1 MSCHNGH
8 EITLNRIIII
18 KHALKR
24 NPYTNISPR
33 ASFCFSQIRNL
44 NIKRWVLIIKK
55 WVLIKSTTFI
65 LITKEK
71 FFLNINDVMHDVN
84 LDLDTQTN
92 TKRCHR
98 FLYLELRSS
107 RRIMILSKTIT
118 SFVLADENL
127 INFLTIFVA

>member
-8 EITLNRIIII
+8 GITLKRIIII

-65 LITKEK
+65 L
-71 FFLNINDVMHDVN
+71 NINDVMHDVK
-84 LDLDTQTN
+84 LDFDTQTN
-92 TKRCHR
+92 TKCCHR
-98 FLYLELRSS
+98 FLYLKLRSS
-107 RRIMILSKTIT
+107 RRIMILANNDNELCFGGQNS
-118 SFVLADENL
+118 N
-127 INFLTIFVA
+127 

>member
-8 EITLNRIIII
+8 GITLNRIIII
-18 KHALKR
+18 KHALKC

-71 FFLNINDVMHDVN
+71 VFLNINDVMHDVN
-84 LDLDTQTN
+84 LDFDTQTN
-92 TKRCHR
+92 TKCCHI
-98 FLYLELRSS
+98 FLYLKLRSS
-107 RRIMILSKTIT
+107 RRIMILANNDNELCFGGQNS
-118 SFVLADENL
+118 N
-127 INFLTIFVA
+127 